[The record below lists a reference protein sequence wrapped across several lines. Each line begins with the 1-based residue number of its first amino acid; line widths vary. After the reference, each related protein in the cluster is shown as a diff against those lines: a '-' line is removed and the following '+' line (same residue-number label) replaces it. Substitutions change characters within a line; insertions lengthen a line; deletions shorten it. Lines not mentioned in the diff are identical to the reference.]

1 MFQTIAAAL
10 LALAP
15 ALAPA
20 DAGRVLD
27 EVRRPGARAV
37 LVNVWATWCTPCREE
52 MPDLVRLHRDW
63 ADRGFRLVLV
73 SGDFEEDAEAAREF
87 LGSVGVDFPT
97 LLKTQADMPF
107 IDGLDERWSGA
118 LPATFLYDGNGKLVD
133 SWEGKADAATLR
145 SKVARV
151 LEAAPPPDEKERR

>member
-1 MFQTIAAAL
+1 MVQTIAAAL
-10 LALAP
+10 LVLAP

-52 MPDLVRLHRDW
+52 MPDLVRLHREW

-73 SGDFEEDAEAAREF
+73 SGDFEDDAEAARAF

-97 LLKTQADMPF
+97 LLKAEADMPF

-118 LPATFLYDGNGKLVD
+118 MPATFLYDGTGKLVD
-133 SWEGKADAATLR
+133 FWEGKADLATLR

-151 LEAAPPPDEKERR
+151 LDGATAPEGERR